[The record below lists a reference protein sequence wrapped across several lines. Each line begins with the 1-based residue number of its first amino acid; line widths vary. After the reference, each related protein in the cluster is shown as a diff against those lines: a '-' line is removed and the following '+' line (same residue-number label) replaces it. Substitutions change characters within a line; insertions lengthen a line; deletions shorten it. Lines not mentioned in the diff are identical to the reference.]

1 MTRMSPA
8 TTARSGAFGLFAALV
23 LLLAV
28 PFTPGNALAQDGMP
42 LFTEDFPPSEFAA
55 RRARVFD
62 QIGPEA
68 LVVMQGE
75 PTPRGYTRFRQS
87 NEFYYLT
94 GIEVAHA
101 LVIMD
106 GASRTTTLY
115 LPHRNEGRERS
126 EGHVLSAEDAAQ
138 IRELSGLDRVAA
150 TEQFAEDLGR
160 HMRRS
165 TVPTLYTLFQPA
177 EGLAESR
184 DLGLRHV
191 SDRLSDPWD
200 GRPSREAHFIGLLK
214 ERYPAFR
221 IASINPILD
230 DLRLI
235 KSPREMDMIRKATR
249 LSGIGL
255 MEAMRSVAPGQKEIE
270 LDAVAKYH
278 YWRNGAQGD
287 AYYSLVASAGNAYFP
302 HYNAGQ
308 RIMQDGDFLLMDYAP
323 DVEYYMS
330 DVTRMMPVNGT
341 FSPWQREL
349 YGFYLAAYRAI
360 LDRIRPGVTPGEIM
374 QEAVGE
380 MRETLAD
387 WSFSND
393 MYRAAAVSFVDSY
406 EQRAA
411 RPGATLG
418 HGVGM
423 ATHDVGD
430 YSGELRAGMVF
441 TIEPALRVPEEQIY
455 IRLEDLIIIHE
466 DRAEIVSDFVPMDID
481 AIEAWMA
488 QDGLLQDYPDM
499 EVFLSAGSINN
510 SPFR

>member
-1 MTRMSPA
+1 MRRLSFAAFAVLA
-8 TTARSGAFGLFAALV
+8 TFVVLFAPST
-23 LLLAV
+23 AV
-28 PFTPGNALAQDGMP
+28 AQDGMP
-42 LFTEDFPPSEFAA
+42 LFTEDFPPQEFAE
-55 RRARVFD
+55 RRTNVFD
-62 QIGPEA
+62 MMGA
-68 LVVMQGE
+68 NCVVVMQGE

-101 LVIMD
+101 MLIMD

-115 LPHRNEGRERS
+115 LPHRNEGRERG
-126 EGHVLSAEDAAQ
+126 EGHVLSAEDANLV
-138 IRELSGLDRVAA
+138 RELSGIDRVSA

-160 HMRRS
+160 LMRRREL
-165 TVPTLYTLFQPA
+165 PTLYTQLQPA
-177 EGLAESR
+177 EGVAESR

-200 GRPSREAHFIGLLK
+200 GRPSREANFVRLIS
-214 ERYPAFR
+214 ERYPAFE

-230 DLRLI
+230 ELRTI
-235 KSPREMDMIRKATR
+235 KSPREMEMIRKATR

-255 MEAMRSVAPGQKEIE
+255 MEAMRSVAPGQKEME

-287 AYYSLVASAGNAYFP
+287 AYYSLVASAGNAYYP

-341 FSPWQREL
+341 FSAWQREL
-349 YGFYLAAYRAI
+349 YGFYLGAYRAV
-360 LDRIRPGVTPGEIM
+360 LLRIRPGVTPKQIV
-374 QEAVGE
+374 QEAAVE
-380 MRETLAD
+380 MRELLNGWT
-387 WSFSND
+387 FSKD
-393 MYRAAAVSFVDSY
+393 IYRAAAVSFVEGY
-406 EQRAA
+406 EQRAT
-411 RPGATLG
+411 RDGGSLG

-430 YSGELRAGMVF
+430 YSGVLRAGMVF

-488 QDGLLQDYPDM
+488 QDGMLQDYPDM
-499 EVFLSAGSINN
+499 EAFL
-510 SPFR
+510 R

>member
-1 MTRMSPA
+1 MTRFSLAAPGVFA
-8 TTARSGAFGLFAALV
+8 TLILFAALS
-23 LLLAV
+23 V
-28 PFTPGNALAQDGMP
+28 PGTTFAQDGMP
-42 LFTEDFPPSEFAA
+42 LFTEDFPPSEFAE
-55 RRARVFD
+55 RRARVLD
-62 QIGPEA
+62 RIGTDG
-68 LVVMQGE
+68 VVVLQGE

-101 LVIMD
+101 MLIMD
-106 GASRTTTLY
+106 GASRVTTLY
-115 LPHRNEGRERS
+115 LPHRNEGRERG
-126 EGHVLSAEDAAQ
+126 EGHVLSAEDADLVQ
-138 IRELSGLDRVAA
+138 ELSGIDRVAA
-150 TEQFAEDLGR
+150 TEQFSEDLGR
-160 HMRRS
+160 LMRRRDL
-165 TVPTLYTLFQPA
+165 PIIYTLLQPA

-200 GRPSREAHFIGLLK
+200 GRPSREAHFIGLLQ
-214 ERYPAFR
+214 ERYPAFQ
-221 IASINPILD
+221 IESINPILD
-230 DLRLI
+230 ELRLV

-308 RIMQDGDFLLMDYAP
+308 RTMQDGDFLLMDYAP

-341 FSPWQREL
+341 FSAWQREL
-349 YGFYLAAYRAI
+349 YGFYLGAYRAI
-360 LDRIRPGVTPGEIM
+360 LLRIRPGVTPSQIM
-374 QEAVGE
+374 QEAAVE
-380 MRETLAD
+380 MRGLLNGWT
-387 WSFSND
+387 FSKD
-393 MYRAAAVSFVDSY
+393 IYRAAAISFVEGY
-406 EQRAA
+406 EQRAT
-411 RPGATLG
+411 RDGGSLG

-430 YSGELRAGMVF
+430 YSGVLRAGMVF
-441 TIEPALRVPEEQIY
+441 TIEPALRVPEERIY

-466 DRAEIVSDFVPMDID
+466 DRAEIVSGFIPMDID

-488 QDGLLQDYPDM
+488 QDGMLQDYPDM
-499 EVFLSAGSINN
+499 ETFL
-510 SPFR
+510 R

>member
-1 MTRMSPA
+1 MNRF
-8 TTARSGAFGLFAALV
+8 TAAAVMLFAALS
-23 LLLAV
+23 V
-28 PFTPGNALAQDGMP
+28 PTASVAQESLP
-42 LFTEDFPPSEFAA
+42 LFTEDFPPQEFAE
-55 RRARVFD
+55 RRASVFD
-62 QIGPEA
+62 RMGPDGV
-68 LVVMQGE
+68 VVMQGE

-106 GASRTTTLY
+106 GASRNTTLY
-115 LPHRNEGRERS
+115 LPHRNVSRERG
-126 EGHVLSAEDAAQ
+126 EGHVLSAEDADLV
-138 IRELSGLDRVAA
+138 RELSGIDRVSA

-160 HMRRS
+160 LMRRRDL
-165 TVPTLYTLFQPA
+165 PTLYTQLQPA
-177 EGLAESR
+177 EGIAESR

-200 GRPSREAHFIGLLK
+200 GRPSREANFVRLIS
-214 ERYPAFR
+214 ERYPAFE

-230 DLRLI
+230 ELRTI
-235 KSPREMDMIRKATR
+235 KSPREMEMIRKATR

-255 MEAMRSVAPGQKEIE
+255 MEAMRSVAPGQTEME

-308 RIMQDGDFLLMDYAP
+308 RVMQDGDFLLMDYAP

-330 DVTRMMPVNGT
+330 DVTRMMPVNGV
-341 FSPWQREL
+341 FSAWQREL
-349 YGFYLAAYRAI
+349 YGFYLGAYRAI
-360 LDRIRPGVTPGEIM
+360 LLRIRPGVTPKQIM
-374 QEAVGE
+374 HEAVVE
-380 MRETLAD
+380 MRELLNGWT
-387 WSFSND
+387 FSKD
-393 MYRAAAVSFVDSY
+393 SYRAAAVSFVESY
-406 EQRAA
+406 EQRAT
-411 RPGATLG
+411 RDGGSLG

-430 YSGELRAGMVF
+430 YSGVLRAGMVF

-466 DRAEIVSDFVPMDID
+466 DRAEIVSDFVPLDID

-499 EVFLSAGSINN
+499 EAFL
-510 SPFR
+510 R

>member
-1 MTRMSPA
+1 MTRLLRA
-8 TTARSGAFGLFAALV
+8 TFGLFAT
-23 LLLAV
+23 LLLLTAAL
-28 PFTPGNALAQDGMP
+28 TPGTALAQDGMP
-42 LFTEDFPPSEFAA
+42 LFTQDFPPSEFAE
-55 RRARVFD
+55 RRANVFD
-62 QIGPEA
+62 RIGTDA
-68 LVVMQGE
+68 IVVLQGE

-101 LVIMD
+101 LLIMD

-126 EGHVLSAEDAAQ
+126 EGHVLSAEDATLV
-138 IRELSGLDRVAA
+138 RELSGMDRVAA

-160 HMRRS
+160 QMRRR

-200 GRPSREAHFIGLLK
+200 GRPSREAHFMSLIA
-214 ERYPAFR
+214 ERYPTFHME
-221 IASINPILD
+221 SINPILD

-235 KSPREMDMIRKATR
+235 KSPREMEIIRKATR
-249 LSGIGL
+249 LSGIAL
-255 MEAMRSVAPGQKEIE
+255 MEAMRSVAPGQKEME

-287 AYYSLVASAGNAYFP
+287 AYYSLVASAGNAYYP

-308 RIMQDGDFLLMDYAP
+308 RTMQDGDFLLMDYAP

-341 FSPWQREL
+341 FNTWQREL
-349 YGFYLAAYRAI
+349 YGFYLGAYRAV
-360 LDRIRPGVTPGEIM
+360 LLRIRPGVTPNQIM
-374 QEAVGE
+374 REAVVE
-380 MRETLAD
+380 MRQMLDD
-387 WSFSND
+387 WTFSKD
-393 MYRAAAVSFVDSY
+393 IYRAAAESYVNSY
-406 EQRAA
+406 EQRAT
-411 RPGATLG
+411 RDGATLG

-430 YSGELRAGMVF
+430 YSGVLQAGMVF

-488 QDGLLQDYPDM
+488 QDGILQAFPDM
-499 EVFLSAGSINN
+499 EAFL
-510 SPFR
+510 R